1 MPLQKLNALN
11 LPKLSD
17 TDLINIIN
25 SVIDQANDLEA
36 RLSVLEHPVESL
48 SEETAPKCNCMMVND
63 KRVCPQHDV
72 VITNDHKC

>member
-1 MPLQKLNALN
+1 MPLKHFEIHDYPDNYFPYGA
-11 LPKLSD
+11 
-17 TDLINIIN
+17 INK
-25 SVIDQANDLEA
+25 VIDYANELEA
-36 RLSVLEHPVESL
+36 RLKALEHPVERL